1 MPPACVWVL
10 RSDWWHLGPLSLLA
24 YVTTNMHCPCRH
36 QSTARILAHLLP
48 WLTSSGYRV
57 ITLSEA
63 QTLSNG
69 VGPLTAE
76 ALELHNQ
83 MFASED
89 SRSSLVDGDVLR
101 GLLGPAASVAAS
113 TKGHTAP
120 PSPVKGSQVSC
131 CRVAWGKCSV
141 SYQKCLRVAAA
152 AGWETEQCGTQSSNR
167 CSVAHSMPT

>member
-1 MPPACVWVL
+1 M
-10 RSDWWHLGPLSLLA
+10 
-24 YVTTNMHCPCRH
+24 
-36 QSTARILAHLLP
+36 
-48 WLTSSGYRV
+48 

-131 CRVAWGKCSV
+131 CRVAYRASAFNRVPKVPAGGCS
-141 SYQKCLRVAAA
+141 SRLK
-152 AGWETEQCGTQSSNR
+152 TEQYGTQSSNR
-167 CSVAHSMPT
+167 CSVPHSMPT